1 MLCVL
6 HCHQVCCATVL
17 GCQKKKKKADKN
29 TPKISAQSMRMKNAS
44 KRGTMCLC
52 GYIAHFLFPI
62 SVCASKNSTV
72 AVSQDYSV
80 LTSSV

>member
-1 MLCVL
+1 
-6 HCHQVCCATVL
+6 
-17 GCQKKKKKADKN
+17 
-29 TPKISAQSMRMKNAS
+29 MRMKNAS

-80 LTSSV
+80 LSSSV